1 MTKTKKAA
9 TALAA
14 HPPLAERGRML
25 SADDVLQL
33 LPRKADGSPSK
44 SRYWVLTQFLPEKRH
59 KLGRTPYWWERD
71 LITYLDTMGAVEGD
85 AA

>member
-1 MTKTKKAA
+1 MPRTRTNAVGSIA
-9 TALAA
+9 P

-44 SRYWVLTQFLPEKRH
+44 SRYWVLTQFLPERKH
-59 KLGRTPYWWERD
+59 HLGRTPYWWESDVIRF
-71 LITYLDTMGAVEGD
+71 LDTAPED
-85 AA
+85 SAA